1 MTSRPAIALLRTCAG
16 QPSDR
21 LAHPKSEYFNVP
33 LMRSRPLR
41 RGVRSLHPG
50 EPRPVDPPWL
60 LDLDQDPGEQYD
72 IAAERPDV
80 VRELRRMTDEH
91 RRGVRP
97 VEDQIAKR

>member
-1 MTSRPAIALLRTCAG
+1 
-16 QPSDR
+16 
-21 LAHPKSEYFNVP
+21 
-33 LMRSRPLR
+33 
-41 RGVRSLHPG
+41 
-50 EPRPVDPPWL
+50 